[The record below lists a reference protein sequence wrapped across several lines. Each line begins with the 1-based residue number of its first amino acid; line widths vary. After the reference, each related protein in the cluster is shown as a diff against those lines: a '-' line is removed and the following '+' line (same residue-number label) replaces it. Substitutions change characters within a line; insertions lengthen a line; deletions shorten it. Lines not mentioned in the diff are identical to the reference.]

1 MDIHDFGKLDQSAVK
16 HEQEFV
22 AHTGFPS
29 AATHYAEPSIDLNEV
44 LIRNK
49 EATFFVRID
58 GNKLSELHIFHNDV
72 LIIDRS
78 ISPKK
83 DQLALVIEDGIFK
96 VKRVATSSRPEKEML
111 VWGVITYVI
120 HAVR

>member
-1 MDIHDFGKLDQSAVK
+1 MDINDFGKLDKTAVK
-16 HEQEFV
+16 HQQEFI

-49 EATFFVRID
+49 DATFFVRIE
-58 GNKLSELHIFHNDV
+58 GNKLSEVQIFHNDV

-78 ISPKK
+78 ISPKNN
-83 DQLALVIEDGIFK
+83 QLVLVIEDGVFK
-96 VKRVATSSRPEKEML
+96 VKRMASQLQQEEML

-120 HAVR
+120 HAVK